1 MAQLFSKNNKAS
13 HFTYVSL
20 SCEGNLLFAVWKALH
35 PLEIMWLCSVGDRL
49 VFYTI
54 LPSICFCMFD
64 WTSTVDQRQ
73 WNFLSA
79 LSTYTASTYST
90 NKGPCL
96 CTTLGFW
103 RPSPQ
108 NHLIN
113 HRFTQD
119 ITRPWL
125 VRNICQERRDPPGRD
140 GRERMMWRSAPH
152 TKVCQRPTRTNGPLN
167 TNRLHI
173 YWDHLGIP
181 KLLANISGD
190 YLHLYIMYIIT

>member
-1 MAQLFSKNNKAS
+1 MASYFQRITRHLIS
-13 HFTYVSL
+13 HMFLCHAEETSWLQYEKLCTLWRSCDSVQWGTVL
-20 SCEGNLLFAVWKALH
+20 SS
-35 PLEIMWLCSVGDRL
+35 I
-49 VFYTI
+49 YTI

-79 LSTYTASTYST
+79 LITYTASTYST

-108 NHLIN
+108 EHLIN

-190 YLHLYIMYIIT
+190 YMHLYILCT